1 MKIAIV
7 GAGFAG
13 LSVAWHLADLDP
25 AYEITVF
32 DKKSSK
38 ASMVSAGLCHP
49 FPAKGAKLSFA
60 GYKALHETIL
70 LLKEAQKF
78 SEDEIADF
86 SGVLKLAS
94 TNDAKIALSKL
105 ARVHPRT
112 SWLKESKNHS
122 FIKNQGALL
131 IENGITVYSEKYLLA
146 LEKACSSKKV
156 HFVEQTISSL
166 DELKSFDTVILAVGA
181 SVKEFIKDDPYIRLV
196 KGQVLSC
203 GIKGKCLDKSL
214 IIEGYIAN
222 TGKSGVYNIGSTYEH
237 NFDSELPNKCVA
249 KEKIFHSLKNSN
261 INLKEDEIEIL
272 DVKAGVRVTNPKTH
286 LPTIRKMSDRLY
298 CITQLGSR
306 GLLYHGML
314 GMQLSHAIHRN
325 DTTRISREFFRT

>member
-13 LSVAWHLADLDP
+13 LSVAWHLADLDSSS
-25 AYEITVF
+25 EITVF

-60 GYKALHETIL
+60 GYRALHETIL

-78 SEDEIADF
+78 SKDKIANFD
-86 SGVLKLAS
+86 GILKLAS
-94 TNDAKIALSKL
+94 TNDTKRALSQL
-105 ARVHPRT
+105 ARKQPRT
-112 SWLKESKNHS
+112 SWIKEIENHP
-122 FIKNQGALL
+122 FIKDQGALF
-131 IENGITVYSEKYLLA
+131 IENGITVYSEKYLTA
-146 LEKACSSKKV
+146 LEKACCFKKV
-156 HFVEQTISSL
+156 SFTEKEINSL
-166 DELKSFDTVILAVGA
+166 DDLEAFDTVILAVGA
-181 SVKEFIKDDPYIRLV
+181 SIKDFIKDDPYIRLV

-203 GIKGKCLDKSL
+203 KIPGKSLERSL

-222 TGKSGVYNIGSTYEH
+222 SGESGIYNIGSTYEH
-237 NFDSELPNKCVA
+237 TFDDELPNPSVA
-249 KEKIFHSLKNSN
+249 KEKIFRNLKNSHL
-261 INLKEDEIEIL
+261 NLKEEEIEIL
-272 DVKAGVRVTNPKTH
+272 DVKASLRVTNPKTH
-286 LPTIRKMSDRLY
+286 LPTIRKLRSNLY

-314 GMQLSHAIHRN
+314 GRQLSLAIHTN
-325 DTTRISREFFRT
+325 DTSRISREFLHM